1 MGSVNS
7 SGYNNTEKQTAKG
20 ILQFSE
26 KQERIREVRSRSNDE
41 EADKV
46 IYTMLNDRREWKYEN
61 TALTESK
68 LSRPDDD

>member
-68 LSRPDDD
+68 LSRLDDD

>member
-41 EADKV
+41 GADKV

-61 TALTESK
+61 TVLTENK
-68 LSRPDDD
+68 LSRLDDD

>member
-46 IYTMLNDRREWKYEN
+46 IYTVLNDRREWKYEN

-68 LSRPDDD
+68 LSRLDDD

>member
-1 MGSVNS
+1 MGSFNS
-7 SGYNNTEKQTAKG
+7 SGYNNTEKQTAEG

-26 KQERIREVRSRSNDE
+26 KQERIREVRSRINDE

-61 TALTESK
+61 TVLTENK
-68 LSRPDDD
+68 LSRLDDD

>member
-26 KQERIREVRSRSNDE
+26 KQERIRELRSRSNDE

-61 TALTESK
+61 VMLTERKVSD
-68 LSRPDDD
+68 LEDD